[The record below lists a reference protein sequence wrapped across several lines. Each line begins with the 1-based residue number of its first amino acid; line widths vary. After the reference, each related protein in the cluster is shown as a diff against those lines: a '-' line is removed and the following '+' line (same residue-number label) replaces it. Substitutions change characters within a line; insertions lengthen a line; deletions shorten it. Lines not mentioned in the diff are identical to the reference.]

1 MKQYTVYDIKPM
13 WLRRAVMP
21 FLAVACMTVFIFCQ
35 ISIVIIDGVQDIIF
49 GCREIWAGL
58 KDAWKNTNVPR
69 G

>member
-1 MKQYTVYDIKPM
+1 
-13 WLRRAVMP
+13 MP